1 MVSNKLMVAAF
12 ATLASL
18 VVVDA
23 GPCRPSSTTAIT
35 TTSATET
42 ASSVSTTEKS
52 TEISAT
58 VTESETTTTV
68 TNSET
73 TTTATESETSTTVTN
88 SETTTAVSTTETSTT
103 VSESATST
111 TTTADAGPT
120 TLLINSN
127 FDDGTTSP
135 WIVTPK
141 TDDPF
146 SLSSD
151 HFEGTNSGRLE
162 FGIVPGFAYTNYF
175 YQKVDKKLLK
185 VGTYH
190 LLGFTLVD
198 YYSDNPGGDG
208 CGTMRVACFMGA
220 PANHQNV
227 PGSVTLA
234 SADVAVGSWFPLD
247 TVCTFTDEILAQYDE
262 FGVAFGFNCAN
273 AGVNLD
279 AVSFER
285 ST

>member
-1 MVSNKLMVAAF
+1 MVSSKLMVAAF

-42 ASSVSTTEKS
+42 ASSSSTTETSTGVSTTL
-52 TEISAT
+52 
-58 VTESETTTTV
+58 ETTTTV
-68 TNSET
+68 T
-73 TTTATESETSTTVTN
+73 
-88 SETTTAVSTTETSTT
+88 
-103 VSESATST
+103 ESATST
-111 TTTADAGPT
+111 TITADAGPT
-120 TLLINSN
+120 PLLVNPN
-127 FDDGTTSP
+127 FDDDTISP

-162 FGIVPGFAYTNYF
+162 FGIVSGFAYTNYF
-175 YQKVDKKLLK
+175 YQKVDKELLK
-185 VGTYH
+185 AGMYH
-190 LLGFTLVD
+190 LLGFTRVD

-208 CGTMRVACFMGA
+208 CGAMRVACFMGA

-234 SADVAVGSWFPLD
+234 SADVAVGSWFSLD
-247 TVCTFTDEILAQYDE
+247 TVCTFTDEMVAQYDE

-285 ST
+285 AT